1 MNKKL
6 LRIFNDDQ
14 KDRRNPMIRNDAS
27 LLTKNDRERRR
38 VVQGLIRTGKLVSAK
53 DYYHAA
59 MIVQHGGSILDSV
72 KAVRFS
78 KISHELGYKKAL
90 AFYATCLDRLL
101 LKRGKKQKFGT
112 QSWKKDAS
120 SKWVLSPIDSRTTD
134 KERQQ
139 FDIAPLKELEDRIK
153 KRNRES
159 GNKKI

>member
-6 LRIFNDDQ
+6 LGIFNDDQ
-14 KDRRNPMIRNDAS
+14 KDRHNPMIRNNAS

-38 VVQGLIRTGKLVSAK
+38 VVQGLISIGKLVSAE

-59 MIVQHGGSILDSV
+59 MIFQHGGSILDSV

-112 QSWKKDAS
+112 QSWKKDARS
-120 SKWVLSPIDSRTTD
+120 TWVLSPVDSRTTD
-134 KERQQ
+134 KERKQY
-139 FDIAPLKELEDRIK
+139 DIAPLKELEDRIEK
-153 KRNRES
+153 LNRES
-159 GNKKI
+159 GNI